1 MMCER
6 PPRSLRSC
14 ERIGDKGSDPKVCC
28 WICDIPPEG
37 LTPCP
42 QFVHSF
48 FARVS
53 PSRVSPAG
61 LSAGPITRR
70 KKENRKQRNLRSFFL
85 ERGRLNACNPLF
97 SPVRGRAAEGGR
109 GS

>member
-1 MMCER
+1 GCRTLIERVCER

-14 ERIGDKGSDPKVCC
+14 ERIGAKGSAPLGVVHRSNN
-28 WICDIPPEG
+28 IPWG

-53 PSRVSPAG
+53 PSRGGELP
-61 LSAGPITRR
+61 
-70 KKENRKQRNLRSFFL
+70 K
-85 ERGRLNACNPLF
+85 
-97 SPVRGRAAEGGR
+97 AAGGR
-109 GS
+109 SPTISNCNWATRLHTSEEFLLLACRIVENQS

>member
-1 MMCER
+1 MVCER
-6 PPRSLRSC
+6 FLSLPTVGAGFRSC

-48 FARVS
+48 FGRRGTRSVLSDAASAKADAYKRGIREGETRASELGTFLAMSAMS
-53 PSRVSPAG
+53 PR
-61 LSAGPITRR
+61 
-70 KKENRKQRNLRSFFL
+70 
-85 ERGRLNACNPLF
+85 
-97 SPVRGRAAEGGR
+97 
-109 GS
+109 

>member
-53 PSRVSPAG
+53 PHGGGESP
-61 LSAGPITRR
+61 
-70 KKENRKQRNLRSFFL
+70 KE
-85 ERGRLNACNPLF
+85 A
-97 SPVRGRAAEGGR
+97 GGR
-109 GS
+109 SNAVLNWRSATAPFSLGPDAVTARPQEKPRSVFLHIVSSSA